1 MQDKQQLIKLASDRK
16 KIPLEQ
22 AEKEIN
28 AIFKEKTEEYT
39 RRLALAHYFVDQTHP
54 NHKPV
59 IGEMNVSMDKISDV
73 EAQMERKELNK

>member
-1 MQDKQQLIKLASDRK
+1 MQDKKHLIKLASDRK

-28 AIFKEKTEEYT
+28 AIFKEKTEEYP

-54 NHKPV
+54 NHNIASDEDIDTTL
-59 IGEMNVSMDKISDV
+59 IG
-73 EAQMERKELNK
+73 KE